1 MSSKCAPTKI
11 TDSDKTKMG
20 QENVCRHF
28 KVGYCKY
35 ETKCRH
41 KHIYEEYQAKSCEKD
56 ENKAKAISAE
66 LLKSNLKKKWK
77 KKSSYYFSAANLSQ

>member
-41 KHIYEEYQAKSCEKD
+41 KHIYEEYQAKSCDKRWKTD
-56 ENKAKAISAE
+56 T
-66 LLKSNLKKKWK
+66 LKHAGMAQIVKE
-77 KKSSYYFSAANLSQ
+77 